1 MARRRRRRGG
11 RPPLGSPAAAGP
23 DTMGGP
29 GGGNGPLPTRVP
41 LAAVPAVGRVA
52 RIERKTRET
61 EILLQLGL
69 DGTGETAAQTTIPFL
84 NHMLE
89 AMGKHGLLDL
99 RVSARGD
106 IEVDLHHTVEDVGIC
121 LGKAFHEALGDK
133 RGIVRFGT
141 AYVPMDEALASV
153 HIDISGR
160 PYLSYNVPFAKTKV
174 GNFDLDLLK
183 DFFRAFA
190 MNAMLNLHVNL
201 HYGENL
207 HHIAE
212 AIFKAFGRALAEAS
226 RVNPRIE
233 GVLSTKGAL

>member
-1 MARRRRRRGG
+1 MARRRRRRGRG
-11 RPPLGSPAAAGP
+11 PRPAAGAGGESLAVVESAGMASVMAP
-23 DTMGGP
+23 VNGGAP
-29 GGGNGPLPTRVP
+29 V
-41 LAAVPAVGRVA
+41 AGRVA
-52 RIERKTRET
+52 RIERRTRET
-61 EILLQLGL
+61 EILLQLNV
-69 DGTGETAAQTTIPFL
+69 DGRGEMAIDTTIPFF

-89 AMGKHGLLDL
+89 AAGKHGLLDL
-99 RVSARGD
+99 RVNAHGD
-106 IEVDLHHTVEDVGIC
+106 TEVDLHHTVEDVGIC

-153 HIDISGR
+153 HVDISGR
-160 PYLSYNVPFAKTKV
+160 PYFSYNVPFAKTRV

-212 AIFKAFGRALAEAS
+212 ALFKAFGRALAEAS
-226 RVNPRIE
+226 RMNPRIE

>member
-1 MARRRRRRGG
+1 MARRRRWRGG
-11 RPPLGSPAAAGP
+11 SGGGPAGAGGAGP
-23 DTMGGP
+23 DSGGVP
-29 GGGNGPLPTRVP
+29 PPGGNGGI
-41 LAAVPAVGRVA
+41 PAVGRVA

-61 EILLQLGL
+61 EILLQLNV
-69 DGTGETAAQTTIPFL
+69 DGSGETFAQTTIPFL

-99 RVSARGD
+99 KVDARGD

-121 LGKAFHEALGDK
+121 LGKAFLEALGEK

-141 AYVPMDEALASV
+141 AHVPMDEALAAV
-153 HIDISGR
+153 HVDISGR
-160 PYLSYNVPFAKTKV
+160 PYFSYNVPLAKTKV

-190 MNAMLNLHVNL
+190 MNAMVNLHVNL
-201 HYGENL
+201 HYGENV

-226 RVNPRIE
+226 RLNPRVQGIP
-233 GVLSTKGAL
+233 STKGSL

>member
-1 MARRRRRRGG
+1 MNGG
-11 RPPLGSPAAAGP
+11 AGAGSPAVSVEGATSPAP
-23 DTMGGP
+23 AQNGG
-29 GGGNGPLPTRVP
+29 
-41 LAAVPAVGRVA
+41 APAVGRVA
-52 RIERKTRET
+52 RVERRTRET
-61 EILLQLGL
+61 EILLQLNI
-69 DGTGETAAQTTIPFL
+69 DGRGEMAIDTTIPFF

-89 AMGKHGLLDL
+89 AAGKHGLLDL
-99 RVSARGD
+99 RVNARGD
-106 IEVDLHHTVEDVGIC
+106 TEVDLHHTVEDVGIC

-153 HIDISGR
+153 HVDISGR
-160 PYLSYNVPFAKTKV
+160 PFFSYNVPFAKTRV

-212 AIFKAFGRALAEAS
+212 ALFKAFGRALAEAS
-226 RVNPRIE
+226 RMNPRIE

>member
-1 MARRRRRRGG
+1 MARRRRRRGRG
-11 RPPLGSPAAAGP
+11 PSPGGGVTGEPIAAIGIVGAAGPVAPGNGGSPAA
-23 DTMGGP
+23 
-29 GGGNGPLPTRVP
+29 
-41 LAAVPAVGRVA
+41 GRVA
-52 RIERKTRET
+52 RIERRTRET
-61 EILLQLGL
+61 EILLQLNV
-69 DGTGETAAQTTIPFL
+69 DGRGELVIDTTIPFF

-89 AMGKHGLLDL
+89 AAGKHGLLDL

-106 IEVDLHHTVEDVGIC
+106 TEVDLHHTVEDVGIC

-141 AYVPMDEALASV
+141 AYIPMDEALASV
-153 HIDISGR
+153 HVDISGR
-160 PYLSYNVPFAKTKV
+160 PYFSYNVPFAKTRV

-183 DFFRAFA
+183 DFCRAFA

-212 AIFKAFGRALAEAS
+212 ALFKAFGRALAEAS
-226 RVNPRIE
+226 RMNSRIE
-233 GVLSTKGAL
+233 GVLSTKGSL

>member
-1 MARRRRRRGG
+1 MARRRRRRSGGG
-11 RPPLGSPAAAGP
+11 RPG
-23 DTMGGP
+23 
-29 GGGNGPLPTRVP
+29 LPTDNGVP
-41 LAAVPAVGRVA
+41 QAVGRVA

-61 EILLQLGL
+61 EILLQLNV
-69 DGTGETAAQTTIPFL
+69 DGTGDVSVETTIPFL

-106 IEVDLHHTVEDVGIC
+106 TEVDLHHTVEDVGIC
-121 LGKAFHEALGDK
+121 LGKALFEALGEK

-153 HIDISGR
+153 HLDISGR
-160 PYLSYNVPFAKTKV
+160 PYLSFNVPLTKTKV
-174 GNFDLDLLK
+174 GTFDLDLLK

-190 MNAMLNLHVNL
+190 MNAMLNVHVNL

-207 HHIAE
+207 HHISE

-226 RVNPRIE
+226 RLNPRVQ
-233 GVLSTKGAL
+233 GVPSTKGSL

>member
-1 MARRRRRRGG
+1 MARRRRRRGRG
-11 RPPLGSPAAAGP
+11 PRPAASAGGESLAVVESAGMASVMAP
-23 DTMGGP
+23 VNGGAP
-29 GGGNGPLPTRVP
+29 V
-41 LAAVPAVGRVA
+41 AGRVA
-52 RIERKTRET
+52 RIERRTRET
-61 EILLQLGL
+61 EILLQLNV
-69 DGTGETAAQTTIPFL
+69 DGRGDVAIDTTIPFF

-89 AMGKHGLLDL
+89 ATGKHGLLDL
-99 RVSARGD
+99 RVEARGD
-106 IEVDLHHTVEDVGIC
+106 TEVDLHHTVEDVGIC

-153 HIDISGR
+153 HVDVSGR
-160 PYLSYNVPFAKTKV
+160 PYFSYNVPFAKTRV

-212 AIFKAFGRALAEAS
+212 ALFKAFGRALAEAS
-226 RVNPRIE
+226 RLNPRIE

>member
-1 MARRRRRRGG
+1 MARRRRRGG
-11 RPPLGSPAAAGP
+11 HRRAPI
-23 DTMGGP
+23 
-29 GGGNGPLPTRVP
+29 GGGNG
-41 LAAVPAVGRVA
+41 AVQAVGRVA

-61 EILLQLGL
+61 EILLQLNV
-69 DGTGETAAQTTIPFL
+69 DGSGEASAETTIPFL

-99 RVSARGD
+99 KVDARGD
-106 IEVDLHHTVEDVGIC
+106 TEVDLHHTVEDVGIC
-121 LGKAFHEALGDK
+121 LGKAFVEAMGDK

-160 PYLSYNVPFAKTKV
+160 PYFSYNVPFAKTRV
-174 GNFDLDLLK
+174 GSFDLDLLK

-207 HHIAE
+207 HHISE
-212 AIFKAFGRALAEAS
+212 AIFKALGRALAEAS
-226 RVNPRIE
+226 RLNPRIG
-233 GVLSTKGAL
+233 GVLSTKGSL

>member
-1 MARRRRRRGG
+1 MARRRRRHG
-11 RPPLGSPAAAGP
+11 
-23 DTMGGP
+23 GGP
-29 GGGNGPLPTRVP
+29 RPAVAAPGVGPAPMGIAGAAEPVAPGNGGAPV
-41 LAAVPAVGRVA
+41 AGRVA
-52 RIERKTRET
+52 RVERRTRET
-61 EILLQLGL
+61 EILLQLNV
-69 DGTGETAAQTTIPFL
+69 DGRGETAIDTTIPFF

-89 AMGKHGLLDL
+89 AAGKHGLLDL

-106 IEVDLHHTVEDVGIC
+106 TEVDLHHTVEDVGIC

-141 AYVPMDEALASV
+141 AYVPMDEALAAV
-153 HIDISGR
+153 HVDVSER
-160 PYLSYNVPFAKTKV
+160 PYFSYSVPFAKTRV

-212 AIFKAFGRALAEAS
+212 ALFKAFGRALAEAS
-226 RVNPRIE
+226 RMNPRIE

>member
-1 MARRRRRRGG
+1 MARRRGRRGG
-11 RPPLGSPAAAGP
+11 GWRSL
-23 DTMGGP
+23 P
-29 GGGNGPLPTRVP
+29 GGDSATTPV
-41 LAAVPAVGRVA
+41 VGRVA

-61 EILLQLGL
+61 EILLQLNV
-69 DGTGETAAQTTIPFL
+69 DGSGEASAETTIPFL

-99 RVSARGD
+99 KVDARGD
-106 IEVDLHHTVEDVGIC
+106 TEVDLHHTVEDVGIC
-121 LGKAFHEALGDK
+121 LGKAFHEAMGDK
-133 RGIVRFGT
+133 RGIVRFGS

-153 HIDISGR
+153 HVDVSGR
-160 PYLSYNVPFAKTKV
+160 PYFSYNVPFAKTKI

-226 RVNPRIE
+226 RLNARIA
-233 GVLSTKGAL
+233 GVPSTKGSL

>member
-1 MARRRRRRGG
+1 MARRRRRGRGP
-11 RPPLGSPAAAGP
+11 RPSGGGQPIATIGIAGAADPVASGNGGSPAA
-23 DTMGGP
+23 
-29 GGGNGPLPTRVP
+29 
-41 LAAVPAVGRVA
+41 GRVA
-52 RIERKTRET
+52 RIERRTRET
-61 EILLQLGL
+61 EITLQLNV
-69 DGTGETAAQTTIPFL
+69 DGRGELAIDTTIPFF

-89 AMGKHGLLDL
+89 AAGKHGLLDL
-99 RVSARGD
+99 RVSAKGD

-153 HIDISGR
+153 HVDISGR
-160 PYLSYNVPFAKTKV
+160 PYFSYNVPFAKTRV

-212 AIFKAFGRALAEAS
+212 ALFKAFGRALAEAS
-226 RVNPRIE
+226 RMNPRIE

>member
-11 RPPLGSPAAAGP
+11 GPRPADGPGSADPDEVGITGAAGP
-23 DTMGGP
+23 M
-29 GGGNGPLPTRVP
+29 
-41 LAAVPAVGRVA
+41 AADNSGAPAAGRVA
-52 RIERKTRET
+52 RVERRTRET
-61 EILLQLGL
+61 EILLQLNV
-69 DGTGETAAQTTIPFL
+69 DGHGDMAIDTTIPFF

-89 AMGKHGLLDL
+89 AAGKHGLLDL

-106 IEVDLHHTVEDVGIC
+106 TEVDLHHTVEDVGIC

-141 AYVPMDEALASV
+141 AHVPMDEALASV
-153 HIDISGR
+153 NVDVSGR
-160 PYLSYNVPFAKTKV
+160 PYFSYNVPFTKTRV

-226 RVNPRIE
+226 RMNPRIE

>member
-11 RPPLGSPAAAGP
+11 GGRGPGAAGNS
-23 DTMGGP
+23 
-29 GGGNGPLPTRVP
+29 GGGNGVP
-41 LAAVPAVGRVA
+41 PAMGRVA

-61 EILLQLGL
+61 EILLQLNV
-69 DGTGETAAQTTIPFL
+69 DGTGESSAQTTIPFL

-89 AMGKHGLLDL
+89 AAGKHGFLDL
-99 RVSARGD
+99 KVDARGD
-106 IEVDLHHTVEDVGIC
+106 TEVDLHHTVEDVGIC

-141 AYVPMDEALASV
+141 AHVPMDETLAAAHV
-153 HIDISGR
+153 DICGR
-160 PYLSYNVPFAKTKV
+160 PYFSYNVPLAKARI

-190 MNAMLNLHVNL
+190 MNAMVNLHLNL
-201 HYGENL
+201 HYGENV

-212 AIFKAFGRALAEAS
+212 AVFKAFGRALAEAARLDP
-226 RVNPRIE
+226 RVA
-233 GVLSTKGAL
+233 GVPSTKGAL

>member
-1 MARRRRRRGG
+1 MARRRRRYGRGP
-11 RPPLGSPAAAGP
+11 RPVNGAASAESPEVAGALAPVVVGNGGVPAA
-23 DTMGGP
+23 
-29 GGGNGPLPTRVP
+29 
-41 LAAVPAVGRVA
+41 GRVA
-52 RIERKTRET
+52 RIERRTRET
-61 EILLQLGL
+61 EILLQLNV
-69 DGTGETAAQTTIPFL
+69 DGRGEMAIDTTIPFF

-89 AMGKHGLLDL
+89 AAGKHGLLDL

-106 IEVDLHHTVEDVGIC
+106 TEVDLHHTVEDVGIC

-153 HIDISGR
+153 HVDISGR
-160 PYLSYNVPFAKTKV
+160 PYFSYNVPFAKTRV

-212 AIFKAFGRALAEAS
+212 ALFKAFGRALAEAS
-226 RVNPRIE
+226 RMNPRIE

>member
-1 MARRRRRRGG
+1 MARRRRGRRGG
-11 RPPLGSPAAAGP
+11 GGGA
-23 DTMGGP
+23 GGP
-29 GGGNGPLPTRVP
+29 GEGSGGPPPARPGGNGAT
-41 LAAVPAVGRVA
+41 PAVGRVA

-61 EILLQLGL
+61 EILLQLNI
-69 DGTGETAAQTTIPFL
+69 DGAGEAFAQTTIPFL

-99 RVSARGD
+99 KVDARGD
-106 IEVDLHHTVEDVGIC
+106 TDVDLHHTVEDVGIC

-133 RGIVRFGT
+133 RGIVRYGT
-141 AYVPMDEALASV
+141 TYIPMDEALAAV
-153 HIDISGR
+153 HVDISGR
-160 PYLSYNVPFAKTKV
+160 PYFSYNVPLAKAKI

-190 MNAMLNLHVNL
+190 MNAMVNLHVNL
-201 HYGENL
+201 HYGENV

-226 RVNPRIE
+226 RLNPRIH
-233 GVLSTKGAL
+233 GLLSTKGSL

>member
-1 MARRRRRRGG
+1 MARRRRRYGRGPRAANG
-11 RPPLGSPAAAGP
+11 AGNAEPTPVGINAIPESLAPGNGGAPAA
-23 DTMGGP
+23 
-29 GGGNGPLPTRVP
+29 
-41 LAAVPAVGRVA
+41 GRVA
-52 RIERKTRET
+52 RVERRTQET
-61 EILLQLGL
+61 EILLQLNV
-69 DGTGETAAQTTIPFL
+69 DGRGETSVDTTIPFF

-89 AMGKHGLLDL
+89 AAGKHGLLDL

-106 IEVDLHHTVEDVGIC
+106 TEVDLHHTVEDVGIC
-121 LGKAFHEALGDK
+121 LGRAFHEALGDK

-153 HIDISGR
+153 HVDISGR
-160 PYLSYNVPFAKTKV
+160 PFFSYNVPFTKTRV

-190 MNAMLNLHVNL
+190 MNALLNLHVNL

-212 AIFKAFGRALAEAS
+212 ALFKAFGRALAEAS
-226 RVNPRIE
+226 RMNPRIE